1 MTRINNL
8 NAPNFS
14 GLRDSVATMETHTP
28 LGHSSIHRGGIR
40 VASAEG
46 LLVQGSQR
54 VSGTL
59 IVSGEEYVEGVLNIS
74 GVLVVSGSTSITG
87 PTQITGPFQV
97 DGATVISGTTTISGD
112 VSLESD
118 LIITAS
124 GAIRLGEVEIA
135 SGVGGSGGMSA
146 PNKITMQTPLV
157 DVQGGL
163 NVEQGAVFRGNV
175 TTPNLPTITESA
187 SGLPRNTIY
196 VQPTTRQHYR
206 VVPG

>member
-59 IVSGEEYVEGVLNIS
+59 IVSGEEYVDGVLNIS

-97 DGATVISGTTTISGD
+97 DGTTVISGTTTISGD

-118 LIITAS
+118 LIITEDGS
-124 GAIRLGEVEIA
+124 IRLGEVQIR

-146 PNKITMQTPLV
+146 PNKITLQTPLV
-157 DVQGGL
+157 DIL
-163 NVEQGAVFRGNV
+163 GALGVSQALVAKAAVSFTGISSAPPGATTVPLVLDVSSGRVYRG
-175 TTPNLPTITESA
+175 
-187 SGLPRNTIY
+187 
-196 VQPTTRQHYR
+196 
-206 VVPG
+206 